1 MPIAGAL
8 ARMFLVNARLIG
20 GRPRIWKLMSM
31 GVGDEPAVPCALLQ
45 LTWNGLSRIVSCLLF
60 FACRFSVFGLRGS
73 SVLLGGDVEGGGSK
87 DNGERWE
94 ETESGGGMGFE
105 NEQSLERR
113 EMVLIVVFG
122 NLPTLPNNL
131 TSWSHSVLP
140 ASGRILY

>member
-1 MPIAGAL
+1 MSTGEE
-8 ARMFLVNARLIG
+8 ARIMKNVGKRRSLEG
-20 GRPRIWKLMSM
+20 
-31 GVGDEPAVPCALLQ
+31 GVGV
-45 LTWNGLSRIVSCLLF
+45 
-60 FACRFSVFGLRGS
+60 
-73 SVLLGGDVEGGGSK
+73 
-87 DNGERWE
+87 
-94 ETESGGGMGFE
+94 E